1 MKKLE
6 ILYLHQYFKFPYES
20 GSTRSYDLSKGFI
33 KYGHQ
38 VKVITTTNNELYKT
52 SDRWIKLEK
61 EGLIV
66 YYMYLKYENHLS
78 YFQRTIVFIK
88 FLFFST
94 IKLLSIKGDVVLA
107 SSTPLTIG
115 IPALI
120 KKWVHKT
127 IFIFEVRDVWPEAV
141 IAIGAIKNKLLQKI
155 LFCLEFI
162 IYKNAASIVT
172 LSVDMKQSIISRYP
186 GLTTKPIQ
194 VIENIS
200 EINRF
205 QNNFNKEYSILK
217 KIIGFKPRFTILYA
231 GTFGRVNGINYVIK
245 LAEEIIKIDA
255 TIVFLLVGDG
265 YEKKSIIQDAQ
276 HKLLLNKNVFI
287 LDSISKHELPQLY
300 YECSMGSSFVISIK
314 DLWANSA
321 NKFFDTLAAGRP
333 ILLNYKG
340 WQKNVIETNNIGYV
354 LPEIITEYS
363 LKNFILYTRNE
374 LLHIQQRKYAL
385 KIATE
390 SYSLNIAL
398 SKYQLVFQE
407 IFR

>member
-1 MKKLE
+1 LK
-6 ILYLHQYFKFPYES
+6 ILYLHQYFKFPFEV
-20 GSTRSYDLSKGFI
+20 GATRSYDLAKGFI
-33 KYGHQ
+33 KHGHQ
-38 VKVITTTNNELYKT
+38 VEVITATTNIIYKT
-52 SDRWIKLEK
+52 RERWFKLEK

-66 YYMYLKYENHLS
+66 YYIYLKYENHLS

-88 FLFFST
+88 FLLFST
-94 IKLLSIKGDVVLA
+94 IKLFSLKGDVVLA

-120 KKWVHKT
+120 KKWFHKT

-141 IAIGAIKNKLLQKI
+141 IAIGAIKNKLLQK
-155 LFCLEFI
+155 FFFYLEFI

-186 GLTTKPIQ
+186 ELNIKPIK

-205 QNNFNKEYSILK
+205 QNNLNKEYSILK
-217 KIIGFKPRFTILYA
+217 EIIGFKPRFTILYA

-245 LAEEIIKIDA
+245 FAEEIIKIDP

-265 YEKKSIIQDAQ
+265 FEKKSIVQNAQ
-276 HKLLLNKNVFI
+276 NKLVLNKNIFI
-287 LDSISKHELPQLY
+287 LDSISKDELPQLY
-300 YECSMGSSFVISIK
+300 YECSMGSSFVVPIK
-314 DLWANSA
+314 ELWANSA

-333 ILLNYKG
+333 IIINYKG

-354 LPEIITEYS
+354 LPEIITEDS

-374 LLHIQQRKYAL
+374 LLHIEQRKYAF
-385 KIATE
+385 KFASE

-398 SKYQLVFQE
+398 SKYQSVFHD
-407 IFR
+407 IFLSK